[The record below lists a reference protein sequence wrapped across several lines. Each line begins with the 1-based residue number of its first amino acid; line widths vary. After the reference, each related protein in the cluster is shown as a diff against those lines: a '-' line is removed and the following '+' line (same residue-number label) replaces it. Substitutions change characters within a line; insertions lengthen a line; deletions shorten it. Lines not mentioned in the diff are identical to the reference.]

1 MPRRRS
7 TRNPVRVRAVQ
18 FSSRLVGTNGCGQVR
33 HDSGRVRP
41 ARFLACGRAT
51 AQIGPE
57 NSAGSGSG
65 SMFES
70 ECHALLVGSILPCGL
85 SPLYHEYRGST
96 LNRPE
101 VFLLTRDR
109 IMKFVDDSRP
119 TRMSGGYKRGFMNL
133 AKMLWQLRCKGWRKK
148 MCRFEDWHWSKL
160 HSMDTP

>member
-1 MPRRRS
+1 
-7 TRNPVRVRAVQ
+7 
-18 FSSRLVGTNGCGQVR
+18 
-33 HDSGRVRP
+33 
-41 ARFLACGRAT
+41 
-51 AQIGPE
+51 
-57 NSAGSGSG
+57 
-65 SMFES
+65 MFES

-133 AKMLWQLRCKGWRKK
+133 AKNALATSMQRLTKENVSLRRLALIEVAFNGHRLSTSVVQYQYQGSHKK
-148 MCRFEDWHWSKL
+148 KTYEKFST
-160 HSMDTP
+160 SSS